1 MTMNKKGKLTIFF
14 GYAAGVGKT
23 YAMLKE
29 AHQKKNQGADLVV
42 GYIEGHDRKE
52 TTDLIDGLEV
62 IEKKKISYKD
72 HIFYEFDLDK
82 SLERKPEIILV
93 DELAH
98 TNAPSSRHEKRYQDI
113 EELLK
118 AGIDVYTSLNVQHLE
133 SLHDTVESI
142 TKVKVN
148 ERIPDYIFDQADD
161 IKLVDIQVEELI
173 ERLEAGKVY
182 KKSQIKRA
190 LEHFFKKNNLIALR
204 EIALRRCADRIN
216 LYSDQENKPFS
227 KEHILVCISPSPTNQ
242 KVIRTASKMASSY
255 HAEFT
260 ALFVENSDTK
270 FLKEDEKKSLKENI
284 KLAKHLKANIVVS
297 YGDDIAFQ
305 ISQYAKISGV
315 SKLVLGRSNQKI
327 SILRKTTLIDS
338 ISSQSPNLDIYII
351 PDSKTVSKK
360 NNFIIDKNSLDFNL
374 KDSLVTLSIMAFTT
388 CLSYFLF
395 KSDFDITNIV
405 LIHLLASCAIGYVT
419 GSIIYNIISVLLNI
433 LIIDFLFVEPYHT
446 LNIYSKEYSIIFL
459 IMLVVSILI
468 SLMQNKLKKE
478 NILAVKQA
486 HSLDILLQTSQRLQ
500 FTRTYQEIMQESCYQ
515 LYKLLNRP
523 IIFYPVKYDR
533 LLEPVIYDP
542 NKNKDIEKIYKSK
555 EEKTVAKRVFVNNEN
570 AGATTTTLSSAR
582 GLYFAIRKNN
592 LVYAVVGIDMSNKK
606 DFSIQDKSLF
616 LALIN
621 EISLAFDSLKK

>member
-405 LIHLLASCAIGYVT
+405 LT
-419 GSIIYNIISVLLNI
+419 
-433 LIIDFLFVEPYHT
+433 
-446 LNIYSKEYSIIFL
+446 IFW
-459 IMLVVSILI
+459 
-468 SLMQNKLKKE
+468 
-478 NILAVKQA
+478 
-486 HSLDILLQTSQRLQ
+486 
-500 FTRTYQEIMQESCYQ
+500 
-515 LYKLLNRP
+515 P
-523 IIFYPVKYDR
+523 PV
-533 LLEPVIYDP
+533 P
-542 NKNKDIEKIYKSK
+542 
-555 EEKTVAKRVFVNNEN
+555 
-570 AGATTTTLSSAR
+570 
-582 GLYFAIRKNN
+582 
-592 LVYAVVGIDMSNKK
+592 
-606 DFSIQDKSLF
+606 
-616 LALIN
+616 
-621 EISLAFDSLKK
+621 